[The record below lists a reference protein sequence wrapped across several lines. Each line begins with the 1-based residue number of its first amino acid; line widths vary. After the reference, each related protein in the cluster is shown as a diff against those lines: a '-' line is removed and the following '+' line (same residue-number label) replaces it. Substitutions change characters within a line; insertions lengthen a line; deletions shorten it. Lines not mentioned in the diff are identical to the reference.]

1 MIYLICNQERLQS
14 GKPTRKELIIMEN
27 KKMTKKE
34 MFGEI
39 LKRVSDNTEM
49 VEFLNHEIELLERKA
64 SKSTQTKTQKEN
76 EGIKEI
82 ILNALTEIGKPVT
95 ITELQNANTELAEF
109 SKQKIS
115 ALLKQL
121 VDSQVVDK
129 MIDKKKSYFTVK
141 SV

>member
-1 MIYLICNQERLQS
+1 
-14 GKPTRKELIIMEN
+14 MEN

-109 SKQKIS
+109 SNQKIS

-121 VDSQVVDK
+121 VDSKVVDK

>member
-1 MIYLICNQERLQS
+1 MCNQERLQS
-14 GKPTRKELIIMEN
+14 GKPTGKELIIMEN

-34 MFGEI
+34 MFREI

-82 ILNALTEIGKPVT
+82 ILNTLTEIGKPVT

-109 SKQKIS
+109 SNQKIS

>member
-1 MIYLICNQERLQS
+1 
-14 GKPTRKELIIMEN
+14 
-27 KKMTKKE
+27 MTKKE

-109 SKQKIS
+109 SNQKIS